1 MHVQHDFHIRW
12 CSCHL
17 KITRLLPLVKQELFT
32 FPEHVSPFRFSFGS
46 CWLIFSFTWS
56 VLWTIV
62 SLSSVLLLIIL
73 SVLWLA
79 AHHIVCPMIVRSSY
93 CLSYDCPPYDCPLI
107 ILSVLWLA
115 AHYIVRPM
123 IARSSYCLSYD
134 WPLII
139 LSVLWLPAHHIVC
152 PMIGRSSYC
161 PSYDWPLLII
171 HLVSSNFS
179 YILWKHD
186 AQYVSVQSRTL
197 LQKISTLCTGLD
209 AWCRKWT
216 GQWGVWM
223 DRKVGRRHVFGL
235 IRKVVKEFSKL
246 TSK

>member
-93 CLSYDCPPYDCPLI
+93 CLSYDWPLI

-115 AHYIVRPM
+115 ASDYTFG
-123 IARSSYCLSYD
+123 
-134 WPLII
+134 
-139 LSVLWLPAHHIVC
+139 VLKLFL
-152 PMIGRSSYC
+152 Y
-161 PSYDWPLLII
+161 
-171 HLVSSNFS
+171 
-179 YILWKHD
+179 
-186 AQYVSVQSRTL
+186 TL
-197 LQKISTLCTGLD
+197 K
-209 AWCRKWT
+209 AWCP
-216 GQWGVWM
+216 
-223 DRKVGRRHVFGL
+223 
-235 IRKVVKEFSKL
+235 IRVCTKPNTVTKNIDLVYRSRCMV
-246 TSK
+246 